1 MQHPVHEALN
11 FLLDEAA
18 EHKPRAAGKILEL
31 KARLD
36 AALAAHKKDD
46 DDDGPDDPP
55 ADPPADPEAADKG
68 ADNPAP
74 RRRR

>member
-18 EHKPRAAGKILEL
+18 EHKPRAAGKIREL

-36 AALAAHKKDD
+36 VALAAPKKDD
-46 DDDGPDDPP
+46 DDGADDPP
-55 ADPPADPEAADKG
+55 ADPPADPDAADKG